1 MGYTVTP
8 PIVLG
13 GPVGPTGPQGAP
25 GDDGSDGSTGPTGP
39 SGAGGSTGPTGAT
52 GGVGATGAA
61 GTNAP
66 FRQQERAK
74 LDVDASAIPVASG
87 FVTVCSVVLTTVA
100 GSSEV
105 TIEGSLSAT
114 TSALATGNARLLIN
128 GGSLSNVVLHSR
140 AIPTGSNVGATLQTY
155 AVLPAGAQAYTISL
169 QAQSIGALS
178 SLTPLAGSS
187 LVATEVDP

>member
-8 PIVLG
+8 PLIVTG
-13 GPVGPTGPQGAP
+13 ATGPTGPQGATGP
-25 GDDGSDGSTGPTGP
+25 GGSAGATGPTG
-39 SGAGGSTGPTGAT
+39 SAGSAGAT
-52 GGVGATGAA
+52 GSA
-61 GTNAP
+61 GSNAP

-74 LDVDASAIPVASG
+74 LDADASAIPVASG
-87 FVTVCSVVLTTVA
+87 FVTVLSVVLTTIA

-105 TIEGSLSAT
+105 MIEGSLAAT

-128 GGSLSNVVLHSR
+128 GGSFSNVVLLTR
-140 AIPTGSNVGATLQTY
+140 AVPTGTAVGATLQTY
-155 AVLPAGAQAYTISL
+155 VVLPAGAQAYTISL

-187 LVATEVDP
+187 IVCTEVDP